1 MIKISVRI
9 YDIRNTTY
17 YYYTVF
23 LNLYFLLLL
32 LSAHSST
39 LIPNLVVV
47 LLVRVV
53 VQLEVDNYRHIRWLK
68 LEYRLSM
75 LTDNE
80 C

>member
-9 YDIRNTTY
+9 YNILNTTY

-47 LLVRVV
+47 LV
-53 VQLEVDNYRHIRWLK
+53 VQLEVDNYRYIRWLK

-75 LTDNE
+75 LTDNK

>member
-9 YDIRNTTY
+9 YNILNTTY
-17 YYYTVF
+17 FYYTVF
-23 LNLYFLLLL
+23 LNLYFRLLL

-47 LLVRVV
+47 LV
-53 VQLEVDNYRHIRWLK
+53 VQLEVDNYRYIRWLK

-75 LTDNE
+75 LTDNK